1 MTRHPPQSPGYQQV
15 LKTTNDHN
23 RRLRNTTLG
32 AGSPGAPRDAAP
44 CVAIFGGR
52 WAGVAVGAWRQRL
65 SATVKWRLACTDC
78 HVVFSAGEPIDVP
91 GVLIR
96 WRVRPLAL
104 VVVGAGLVVVTAV
117 VVISG
122 GPPTPFTHLFYL
134 AVIAAAM
141 LWGPWAGVGV
151 GVVSGTLAE
160 PVARALLGSLDSLDN
175 AWLVRALVMA
185 LVGWVC
191 GSLARSLL
199 GRMEELELLNRET
212 ILAFVRAID
221 ARDPY
226 TARHSETVAAYAT
239 ALAQALRLAPAAC
252 ERIALAGLLH
262 DVGKVALERSILNKP
277 GALTDEEWREMREH
291 PARSA
296 HIVGAVTRFAGYLP
310 GARHHHEHFD
320 GSGYPDGL
328 AGEQIPLDARI
339 IAVADA
345 YDAMTSDRSYRPA
358 LSHDEAICRIEH
370 GAGSQFDPACARAFV
385 TLRLNPAT
393 IHEVLVP
400 VLALDPVA
408 IPA

>member
-1 MTRHPPQSPGYQQV
+1 VWLV
-15 LKTTNDHN
+15 L
-23 RRLRNTTLG
+23 
-32 AGSPGAPRDAAP
+32 
-44 CVAIFGGR
+44 
-52 WAGVAVGAWRQRL
+52 
-65 SATVKWRLACTDC
+65 TDF

-91 GVLIR
+91 RILIR
-96 WRVRPLAL
+96 WRVRPLAM
-104 VVVGAGLVVVTAV
+104 VVVGAGLLVVTGV
-117 VVISG
+117 VVITG
-122 GPPTPFTHLFYL
+122 GPPTPLTHLFYL

-151 GVVSGTLAE
+151 GVVSGTLAD
-160 PVARALLGSLDSLDN
+160 PIARALLGSLDSLDN

-191 GSLARSLL
+191 GGLARSLL
-199 GRMEELELLNRET
+199 GRMEDLKVLNRET

-226 TARHSETVAAYAT
+226 TARHSETVAAYST
-239 ALAQALRLAPAAC
+239 ALAQALGLAPAAC

-296 HIVGAVTRFAGYLP
+296 HIVGAVTRFAEYLP
-310 GARHHHEHFD
+310 GARHHHERFD

-358 LSHDEAICRIEH
+358 LSHDKAICRIEH

-385 TLRLNPAT
+385 ALRLNPAT